1 MALSHRDVSLQVRL
15 DDTECGGAKDISS
28 GCLLDA
34 RGEGYAKGDTPKRPT
49 RPSEALKK
57 ARVSTP
63 ASVMGTSAKD

>member
-1 MALSHRDVSLQVRL
+1 L
-15 DDTECGGAKDISS
+15 DDAECGGAKEISS
-28 GCLLDA
+28 KSLLGA
-34 RGEGYAKGDTPKRPT
+34 KEERYAKGDTPKRPT